1 MWRACSVYKLI
12 LCWNSRL
19 FYFYLLPPA
28 SLSLFFFFHFVL
40 QQPCKVCGIIV
51 QNFTQEEKY
60 YLMDEQL
67 AQVKRIGAAKVL
79 CPCEYF

>member
-1 MWRACSVYKLI
+1 MEGMLCVQADFVLEFPLI
-12 LCWNSRL
+12 LLL
-19 FYFYLLPPA
+19 FTPSCLPLPV
-28 SLSLFFFFHFVL
+28 FFFHFVL

-67 AQVKRIGAAKVL
+67 AQVKRSGAAKVL